1 MVGGGPTGGGSS
13 RAGGTGRRGG
23 AEGKAEGARARP
35 AEAAEVRAD
44 RPGRVP
50 LGSASQG
57 RELAGSAPRT
67 ALTARVRPAGMQPAH
82 TPGLSVRPL
91 PQCAPGS
98 CFPGVACTMTAGGA
112 RCGPC
117 PAGFTGNGSHCTD
130 INEVCPPP
138 PARRSPNSPTSPR
151 PPRQLGGALPE
162 DPLTVGGARPDDL
175 PTTTGGHP
183 LRPPSSSPLS
193 TAGDTRPD
201 DSPTAESG
209 PPQRPPSPPR
219 PGSPNDPSTIA
230 ESPPRRP
237 PSRRARTRR
246 RPLPPS
252 AGDARPHN
260 SSPRP

>member
-1 MVGGGPTGGGSS
+1 MV
-13 RAGGTGRRGG
+13 
-23 AEGKAEGARARP
+23 
-35 AEAAEVRAD
+35 
-44 RPGRVP
+44 
-50 LGSASQG
+50 
-57 RELAGSAPRT
+57 
-67 ALTARVRPAGMQPAH
+67 LTAHVRPAGMQPAH

-91 PQCAPGS
+91 PQCAPGF

-138 PARRSPNSPTSPR
+138 PPRRSPNSPTSPR
-151 PPRQLGGALPE
+151 PPRQLGVLSQRTPSPSGAHVQTTSPPPGVTRSDHPPPHQG
-162 DPLTVGGARPDDL
+162 DPRPI
-175 PTTTGGHP
+175 T
-183 LRPPSSSPLS
+183 LS
-193 TAGDTRPD
+193 TASDTRPD

-219 PGSPNDPSTIA
+219 LGSPNDPSTVA

-237 PSRRARTRR
+237 PSRRARTPR

-252 AGDARPHN
+252 AGDGRPHN